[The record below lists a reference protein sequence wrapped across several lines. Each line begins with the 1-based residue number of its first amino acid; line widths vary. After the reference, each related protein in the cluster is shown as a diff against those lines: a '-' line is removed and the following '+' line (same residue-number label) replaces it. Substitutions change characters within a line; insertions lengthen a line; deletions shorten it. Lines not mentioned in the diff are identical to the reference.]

1 MRYFLCLLIGYFIGT
16 VNPSYI
22 IAKINGFDIRQR
34 GSRNAGA
41 SNAVILLGKS
51 VGLVCAIFDIA
62 KPCIAIAI
70 SRLVFPD
77 FKLNFALTGCACILG
92 HILPFYMGFKGGK
105 GLACLGGVILAFD
118 MRVFG
123 IMLACELV
131 IALVT
136 KYICLVPMTASV
148 AFAVIYGVMTGDIP
162 GTLLFSGAA
171 VVILWRHVENIR
183 RIRAGKELRLSYLWN
198 KQGEVDR
205 LQKINAEEKE
215 ESA

>member
-1 MRYFLCLLIGYFIGT
+1 MLIGYFIGT

-51 VGLVCAIFDIA
+51 VGLVCALFDIA

-77 FKLNFALTGCACILG
+77 FKLNFALAGCACILG

-105 GLACLGGVILAFD
+105 GLACLGGVILTFD
-118 MRVFG
+118 WRVFLV
-123 IMLACELV
+123 MLACELV
-131 IALVT
+131 VAFVT
-136 KYICLVPMTASV
+136 NYICFVPMTAAV
-148 AFAVIYGVMTGDIP
+148 AWPIIYGVISKDIV
-162 GTLLFSGAA
+162 GTICFVIVG
-171 VVILWRHVENIR
+171 VVILLKHVENIK
-183 RIRAGKELRLSYLWN
+183 RIARGGEMHFSYLWN
-198 KQGEVDR
+198 RKRELKR
-205 LQKINAEEKE
+205 F
-215 ESA
+215 ESTEDN

>member
-51 VGLVCAIFDIA
+51 VGLVCAFFDIA

-105 GLACLGGVILAFD
+105 GLACLGGVILTFD
-118 MRVFG
+118 WRVFLV
-123 IMLACELV
+123 MLACELV
-131 IALVT
+131 VAFVT
-136 KYICLVPMTASV
+136 NYICFVPMTAAV
-148 AFAVIYGVMTGDIP
+148 AWPIIYGVISKDIV
-162 GTLLFSGAA
+162 GTICFVIVGG
-171 VVILWRHVENIR
+171 VILLKHVENIK
-183 RIRAGKELRLSYLWN
+183 RIARGGEMHFSYLWN
-198 KQGEVDR
+198 RKRELKR
-205 LQKINAEEKE
+205 F
-215 ESA
+215 ESTEDN

>member
-51 VGLVCAIFDIA
+51 VGLVCALFDIA

-105 GLACLGGVILAFD
+105 GLACLGGVILMFSWK
-118 MRVFG
+118 VFL
-123 IMLACELV
+123 IMLLCEV
-131 IALVT
+131 VVAFVT
-136 KYICLVPMTASV
+136 NYICFVPMTAAV
-148 AFAVIYGVMTGDIP
+148 VWPVVYGVITKDALGIILFAIVGAVI
-162 GTLLFSGAA
+162 LF
-171 VVILWRHVENIR
+171 RHMENIK
-183 RIRAGKELRLSYLWN
+183 RIACGKEARLSFLW
-198 KQGEVDR
+198 DR
-205 LQKINAEEKE
+205 KRELQRLGSTEEK
-215 ESA
+215 

>member
-105 GLACLGGVILAFD
+105 GLACLGGVILTFD
-118 MRVFG
+118 WRVFLV
-123 IMLACELV
+123 MLVCELV
-131 IALVT
+131 VAFVT
-136 KYICLVPMTASV
+136 NYICFVPMTAAV
-148 AFAVIYGVMTGDIP
+148 AWPIIYGVISKDIV
-162 GTLLFSGAA
+162 GTICFVIVGVIILLKH
-171 VVILWRHVENIR
+171 IENIK
-183 RIRAGKELRLSYLWN
+183 RIARGGEMHFSYLWN
-198 KQGEVDR
+198 RKRELKR
-205 LQKINAEEKE
+205 F
-215 ESA
+215 ESTEDN

>member
-105 GLACLGGVILAFD
+105 GLACLGGVILTFD
-118 MRVFG
+118 WRVFLV
-123 IMLACELV
+123 MLVCELV
-131 IALVT
+131 VAFVT
-136 KYICLVPMTASV
+136 NYICFVPMTAAV
-148 AFAVIYGVMTGDIP
+148 AWPIIYGVISKDIV
-162 GTLLFSGAA
+162 GTICFVIVGVIILLK
-171 VVILWRHVENIR
+171 HVENIK
-183 RIRAGKELRLSYLWN
+183 RIARGGEMHFSYLWN
-198 KQGEVDR
+198 RKRELKR
-205 LQKINAEEKE
+205 F
-215 ESA
+215 ESTEDN

>member
-105 GLACLGGVILAFD
+105 GLACLGGVILTFD
-118 MRVFG
+118 WRVFLV
-123 IMLACELV
+123 MLACELV
-131 IALVT
+131 VAFVT
-136 KYICLVPMTASV
+136 NYICFVPMTAAV
-148 AFAVIYGVMTGDIP
+148 AWPIIYGVISKDIV
-162 GTLLFSGAA
+162 GTICFVIVG
-171 VVILWRHVENIR
+171 VVILLKHVENIK
-183 RIRAGKELRLSYLWN
+183 RIARGGEMHFSYLWN
-198 KQGEVDR
+198 RKRELKR
-205 LQKINAEEKE
+205 F
-215 ESA
+215 ESTEDN